1 MSSTDTDEE
10 HKYTVIHSKS
20 DNIDIVINDK
30 AGEVIEEH
38 FWIIFFR
45 YEIDLEESVK
55 GSDFIFDFED
65 LSHKKQIS

>member
-30 AGEVIEEH
+30 AGEVIEEL
-38 FWIIFFR
+38 F
-45 YEIDLEESVK
+45 ESYFLDMK
-55 GSDFIFDFED
+55 
-65 LSHKKQIS
+65 